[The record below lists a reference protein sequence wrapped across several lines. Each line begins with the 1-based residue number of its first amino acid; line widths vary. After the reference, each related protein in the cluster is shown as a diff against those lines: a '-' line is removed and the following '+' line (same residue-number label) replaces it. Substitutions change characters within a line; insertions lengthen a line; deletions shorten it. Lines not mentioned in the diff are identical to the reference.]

1 MVALFTTKQWINHLT
16 HSSDSN
22 VWLAIMQKL
31 GKVYVDKKIE
41 RFSLSE
47 LKDIEKKPEL
57 YERALEDNIIA
68 LKTEV
73 EFDESRAD
81 YINSL
86 VDEPKKVL
94 EEPCG
99 IFILDIDEVS
109 AKKIQNDF
117 GVIYQSTSNPS
128 HSQLTHFGKKAEL
141 SRGKKYKNGSNWE
154 DILQKFKATPVNS
167 AIIVD
172 AYLFENDQWDEEKKD
187 ISERYN
193 SGISNL
199 HKILDEILPR
209 SFGNV
214 FHVGV
219 FLQNYDFERKEK
231 EKIRKRASTNL
242 TNEQIAKTIRRLKKK
257 LKRNYSINFE
267 VYFLGKTYGWRE
279 LIHNRRIFTNT
290 FFIEAPY
297 KLSAFNKKGNSK
309 VSQTITVS
317 PLFELI
323 QMDDENDFK
332 SDRLIIDLDEFNT
345 YTKSQIKGIGI
356 DEEVYQNDKKLDSL
370 KIIKHRFINREII
383 KEMKTQFLQTLKE
396 KLEDQGK
403 NLIANKIY
411 NLKTSIND
419 NWITISLGHFPH
431 NDERGTFGLEGIL
444 AGKGSN
450 ENPFTFDLYIST
462 WFKRNSDDYAE
473 ERKKKDL
480 EYLKKL
486 FPDLTFEYPYKA
498 RFKGKL
504 TDYKWTIDQE
514 EETINLIVSDWLK
527 WQGEIEEA
535 IKEHTESQTET
546 GVEDE

>member
-1 MVALFTTKQWINHLT
+1 MKF
-16 HSSDSN
+16 
-22 VWLAIMQKL
+22 
-31 GKVYVDKKIE
+31 
-41 RFSLSE
+41 R
-47 LKDIEKKPEL
+47 P
-57 YERALEDNIIA
+57 
-68 LKTEV
+68 
-73 EFDESRAD
+73 
-81 YINSL
+81 
-86 VDEPKKVL
+86 
-94 EEPCG
+94 
-99 IFILDIDEVS
+99 
-109 AKKIQNDF
+109 KKIQNDF
-117 GVIYQSTSNPS
+117 GVIFQSTSNPN

-141 SRGKKYKNGSNWE
+141 SRGKKYKHGSNWE
-154 DILQKFKATPVNS
+154 EILQKFKATPVNS

-199 HKILDEILPR
+199 RNILDEILPR
-209 SFGNV
+209 SFGDV

-231 EKIRKRASTNL
+231 EKIRKKPSTNL

-257 LKRNYSINFE
+257 LKRDYSINFE
-267 VYFLGKTYGWRE
+267 VYFLGKTYGWHE

-290 FFIEAPY
+290 YFIEAPY

-323 QMDDENDFK
+323 QMDEENDFK

-345 YTKSQIKGIGI
+345 YTKSQIKGIGK
-356 DEEVYQNDKKLDSL
+356 DEEAYQNDKRLDSL
-370 KIIKHRFINREII
+370 RIIKHRFINREII
-383 KEMKTQFLQTLKE
+383 KEMKAQFLQTLKE

-403 NLIANKIY
+403 ALIANNIY
-411 NLKTSIND
+411 NLKASIND

-444 AGKGSN
+444 AGEGTK
-450 ENPFTFDLYIST
+450 ENPFRFDLYIST
-462 WFKRNSDDYAE
+462 WFKGDSSNYSED
-473 ERKKKDL
+473 RKKEDL
-480 EYLKKL
+480 EYLNKL
-486 FPDLTFEYPYKA
+486 FPNLNFEYPHKA

-504 TDYKWTIDQE
+504 SDYKWAIDQE
-514 EETINLIVSDWLK
+514 EETTNQIVSDWLK

-535 IKEHTESQTET
+535 VKKQAESQSDDCE
-546 GVEDE
+546 EDK